1 MVQYPRWVVIK
12 GCSLI
17 ATDNLIITD
26 NPCIYIAATSVCAG
40 ILFTKKGVNMEYNN
54 YNEFLNTEEWKQVA
68 EMVKD
73 RDGHKCVICG
83 STENLNAHHI
93 CYEGDCLDEND
104 IVTLCN
110 RCHECLHDG
119 IKKMREAVSG
129 GVYEMLSDKLS
140 DIVLDFYKR
149 SFTKNEGRFEVCN
162 HENFLKLQSVLDKSI
177 KNQIRSN
184 GELADAI
191 GTLERTAYE
200 ALSKDKIVAERVDF
214 VQRALKIGMKPWEI
228 QKRLKITEKQYF
240 KLIKKIKDGA
250 QNG

>member
-1 MVQYPRWVVIK
+1 M
-12 GCSLI
+12 G
-17 ATDNLIITD
+17 
-26 NPCIYIAATSVCAG
+26 
-40 ILFTKKGVNMEYNN
+40 FEN
-54 YNEFLNTEEWKQVA
+54 YNEFLKTDEWKQIA
-68 EMVKD
+68 QMVKE

-93 CYEGDCLDEND
+93 GYDGDCLDEND

-119 IKKMREAVSG
+119 IETMREAVSS
-129 GVYEMLSDKLS
+129 GVYQMLSDKLS

-149 SFTKNEGRFEVCN
+149 SFTKSCGRFEVCN

-200 ALSKDKIVAERVDF
+200 STSKDKIVAARVDF
-214 VQRALKIGMKPWEI
+214 IRRALKIGMSQQKI
-228 QKRLKITEKQYF
+228 QDRLKINERQYY
-240 KLIKKIKDGA
+240 KLLGKIK
-250 QNG
+250 NKEK

>member
-1 MVQYPRWVVIK
+1 
-12 GCSLI
+12 
-17 ATDNLIITD
+17 
-26 NPCIYIAATSVCAG
+26 
-40 ILFTKKGVNMEYNN
+40 MEYKN
-54 YNEFLNTEEWKQVA
+54 YDEFLNTEEWRQVA
-68 EMVKD
+68 AMVKD
-73 RDGHKCVICG
+73 RDGNKCVICG

-93 CYEGDCLDEND
+93 GYDGDRLNEND

-119 IKKMREAVSG
+119 IKKMREAVSS

-162 HENFLKLQSVLDKSI
+162 HENFLKLKSVLDKSI

-191 GTLERTAYE
+191 GTIEKTGYE
-200 ALSKDKIVAERVDF
+200 ALSKDKITNVRANYIER
-214 VQRALKIGMKPWEI
+214 A
-228 QKRLKITEKQYF
+228 
-240 KLIKKIKDGA
+240 
-250 QNG
+250 

>member
-1 MVQYPRWVVIK
+1 M
-12 GCSLI
+12 
-17 ATDNLIITD
+17 D
-26 NPCIYIAATSVCAG
+26 
-40 ILFTKKGVNMEYNN
+40 FEN
-54 YNEFLNTEEWKQVA
+54 YKEFLKTEEWKQIA
-68 EMVKD
+68 QMVKE

-93 CYEGDCLDEND
+93 GYDGDCLDEND

-119 IKKMREAVSG
+119 IETMREAVSG
-129 GVYEMLSDKLS
+129 GVYKMLSEKLS

-184 GELADAI
+184 GALADAI
-191 GTLERTAYE
+191 GTIERTAYE
-200 ALSKDKIVAERVDF
+200 ALSKDKIVAARLDF
-214 VQRALKIGMKPWEI
+214 VQRALKIGMKPCEI
-228 QKRLKITEKQYF
+228 QARLKINEKQYY
-240 KLIKKIKDGA
+240 KLLKKVRQARFEHGERGISYAKQD
-250 QNG
+250 N

>member
-1 MVQYPRWVVIK
+1 
-12 GCSLI
+12 
-17 ATDNLIITD
+17 
-26 NPCIYIAATSVCAG
+26 
-40 ILFTKKGVNMEYNN
+40 MEFEN
-54 YNEFLNTEEWKQVA
+54 YNEFLKTEEWKQISQ
-68 EMVKD
+68 MVKE

-93 CYEGDCLDEND
+93 GYDGDCLDEND

-119 IKKMREAVSG
+119 IETMREAVSG
-129 GVYEMLSDKLS
+129 GVYKMLSEKLS

-184 GELADAI
+184 GALADAI

-200 ALSKDKIVAERVDF
+200 ALSKDKIVAARIDF
-214 VQRALKIGMKPWEI
+214 IQRALKIGMKPWQI
-228 QKRLKITEKQYF
+228 QDRLKINEKQYY
-240 KLIKKIKDGA
+240 KLLKKASQARFEHGERGISYAKQD
-250 QNG
+250 N

>member
-1 MVQYPRWVVIK
+1 
-12 GCSLI
+12 
-17 ATDNLIITD
+17 
-26 NPCIYIAATSVCAG
+26 
-40 ILFTKKGVNMEYNN
+40 MEFEN
-54 YNEFLNTEEWKQVA
+54 YNEFLKTEEWKQIA
-68 EMVKD
+68 QMVKE

-93 CYEGDCLDEND
+93 GYDGDYLDEND

-119 IKKMREAVSG
+119 IETMREAVSG
-129 GVYEMLSDKLS
+129 GVYKMLSEKLS

-184 GELADAI
+184 GALADAI

-200 ALSKDKIVAERVDF
+200 ALSKDKIVAARVDF

-228 QKRLKITEKQYF
+228 QERLKINENQYY
-240 KLIKKIKDGA
+240 KLLKKVRQARFEHGER
-250 QNG
+250 G

>member
-1 MVQYPRWVVIK
+1 
-12 GCSLI
+12 
-17 ATDNLIITD
+17 
-26 NPCIYIAATSVCAG
+26 
-40 ILFTKKGVNMEYNN
+40 MEFEN
-54 YNEFLNTEEWKQVA
+54 YNEFLKTDEWKQIA
-68 EMVKD
+68 QMVKE
-73 RDGHKCVICG
+73 RDGQKCVICG

-93 CYEGDCLDEND
+93 GYDGDCLDEND

-119 IKKMREAVSG
+119 IKTMSEAVSS
-129 GVYEMLSDKLS
+129 GVYQMLSDKLS

-149 SFTKNEGRFEVCN
+149 SFTKSGGRFEVCN
-162 HENFLKLQSVLDKSI
+162 HENFLKLQAVLDKSI

-200 ALSKDKIVAERVDF
+200 ALSKDKIVAARVDF

-228 QKRLKITEKQYF
+228 QKRLKITEKQYA
-240 KLIKKIKDGA
+240 KLIKKMSESKG
-250 QNG
+250 

>member
-1 MVQYPRWVVIK
+1 
-12 GCSLI
+12 
-17 ATDNLIITD
+17 
-26 NPCIYIAATSVCAG
+26 
-40 ILFTKKGVNMEYNN
+40 MEYNN

-68 EMVKD
+68 EMVKE
-73 RDGHKCVICG
+73 RDGHKCVICV
-83 STENLNAHHI
+83 SAENLNAHHI
-93 CYEGDCLDEND
+93 CYDGDCLDEND

-214 VQRALKIGMKPWEI
+214 VQRALKIGMKPLEI

-240 KLIKKIKDGA
+240 KLIKKIRDGA

>member
-1 MVQYPRWVVIK
+1 
-12 GCSLI
+12 
-17 ATDNLIITD
+17 
-26 NPCIYIAATSVCAG
+26 
-40 ILFTKKGVNMEYNN
+40 MEFEN
-54 YNEFLNTEEWKQVA
+54 YKEFLKTDEWKHIAQ
-68 EMVKD
+68 MVKE
-73 RDGHKCVICG
+73 RDGQKCVICG

-93 CYEGDCLDEND
+93 GYDGDCLDEND

-119 IKKMREAVSG
+119 IKTMSEAVSS
-129 GVYEMLSDKLS
+129 GVYQMLSDKLS

-149 SFTKNEGRFEVCN
+149 SFTKSGGRFEVCN
-162 HENFLKLQSVLDKSI
+162 HENFLKLQAVLDKSI

-191 GTLERTAYE
+191 GTLERTSYE
-200 ALSKDKIVAERVDF
+200 ALSKDKIVAARVDF

-240 KLIKKIKDGA
+240 KLIKKIKGGA

>member
-1 MVQYPRWVVIK
+1 MRYRER
-12 GCSLI
+12 G
-17 ATDNLIITD
+17 NLMQF
-26 NPCIYIAATSVCAG
+26 NSY
-40 ILFTKKGVNMEYNN
+40 E
-54 YNEFLNTEEWKQVA
+54 EFLNTEEWKQVA

-73 RDGHKCVICG
+73 RDGHRCVICG

-93 CYEGDCLDEND
+93 GYDGDCLDEND

-119 IKKMREAVSG
+119 IETMREAVSG
-129 GVYEMLSDKLS
+129 GVYKMLSEKLS

-184 GELADAI
+184 GALADAI
-191 GTLERTAYE
+191 GTIERTAYE
-200 ALSKDKIVAERVDF
+200 ALSKDKIVAARVDF
-214 VQRALKIGMKPWEI
+214 VQRALKIGMKTCEI
-228 QKRLKITEKQYF
+228 QARLKINEKQYY
-240 KLIKKIKDGA
+240 KLLKKARQARFERGEKG
-250 QNG
+250 

>member
-1 MVQYPRWVVIK
+1 
-12 GCSLI
+12 
-17 ATDNLIITD
+17 
-26 NPCIYIAATSVCAG
+26 
-40 ILFTKKGVNMEYNN
+40 MEFEN
-54 YNEFLNTEEWKQVA
+54 YKEFLKTEEWKQIA
-68 EMVKD
+68 QMVKE

-93 CYEGDCLDEND
+93 GYDGDCLDEND

-119 IKKMREAVSG
+119 IETMREAVSG
-129 GVYEMLSDKLS
+129 GVYKMLSEKLS

-184 GELADAI
+184 GALADAI

-200 ALSKDKIVAERVDF
+200 ALSKDKIVAARVDF
-214 VQRALKIGMKPWEI
+214 VQRALKIGMKPLEI
-228 QKRLKITEKQYF
+228 QARLKINEKQYY
-240 KLIKKIKDGA
+240 KLLKKVRQARFEHGERGISYAKQD
-250 QNG
+250 N

>member
-1 MVQYPRWVVIK
+1 
-12 GCSLI
+12 
-17 ATDNLIITD
+17 
-26 NPCIYIAATSVCAG
+26 
-40 ILFTKKGVNMEYNN
+40 MEFEN
-54 YNEFLNTEEWKQVA
+54 YKEFLKTEEWKQIA
-68 EMVKD
+68 QMVKE

-93 CYEGDCLDEND
+93 GYDGDRMYEND

-119 IKKMREAVSG
+119 IETMREAVSG
-129 GVYEMLSDKLS
+129 GVYKMLSEKLS

-184 GELADAI
+184 GALADAI

-200 ALSKDKIVAERVDF
+200 ALSKDKIVAARIDF
-214 VQRALKIGMKPWEI
+214 IQRAIKIGMKPWQI
-228 QKRLKITEKQYF
+228 QDRLKINEKQYY
-240 KLIKKIKDGA
+240 KLLKKASQARFEHGERGISYAKQD
-250 QNG
+250 N

>member
-1 MVQYPRWVVIK
+1 
-12 GCSLI
+12 
-17 ATDNLIITD
+17 
-26 NPCIYIAATSVCAG
+26 
-40 ILFTKKGVNMEYNN
+40 MEFEN
-54 YNEFLNTEEWKQVA
+54 YKEFLNTEEWKQIA
-68 EMVKD
+68 QMVKE

-93 CYEGDCLDEND
+93 GYDGDCLDEND

-119 IKKMREAVSG
+119 IETMRDAVSG
-129 GVYEMLSDKLS
+129 GVYKMLSEKLS

-149 SFTKNEGRFEVCN
+149 SFTKSGGRFEVCN

-184 GELADAI
+184 GALADAI

-200 ALSKDKIVAERVDF
+200 ALSKDKIVAARVDF
-214 VQRALKIGMKPWEI
+214 VQRAIKIGMKPLEI
-228 QKRLKITEKQYF
+228 QARLKINEKQYY
-240 KLIKKIKDGA
+240 KLLKKVRQARFEHGER
-250 QNG
+250 G

>member
-1 MVQYPRWVVIK
+1 
-12 GCSLI
+12 
-17 ATDNLIITD
+17 
-26 NPCIYIAATSVCAG
+26 
-40 ILFTKKGVNMEYNN
+40 MEFEN
-54 YNEFLNTEEWKQVA
+54 YNEFLKTEEWNQIA
-68 EMVKD
+68 QMVKD

-93 CYEGDCLDEND
+93 GYDGDCLDEND

-119 IKKMREAVSG
+119 IKTMREAVSS
-129 GVYEMLSDKLS
+129 GVYQMLSDKLS

-149 SFTKNEGRFEVCN
+149 SFTKSVGRFEVCN

-184 GELADAI
+184 GALADAI

-200 ALSKDKIVAERVDF
+200 ALSKDKIVAARVDF

-240 KLIKKIKDGA
+240 KLIKKIKDGS

>member
-1 MVQYPRWVVIK
+1 
-12 GCSLI
+12 
-17 ATDNLIITD
+17 
-26 NPCIYIAATSVCAG
+26 
-40 ILFTKKGVNMEYNN
+40 MEFEN
-54 YNEFLNTEEWKQVA
+54 YKEFLKTEEWKQIA
-68 EMVKD
+68 QMVKE

-93 CYEGDCLDEND
+93 GYDGDCLDEND

-110 RCHECLHDG
+110 HCHECLHDG
-119 IKKMREAVSG
+119 IKTMSEAVSS
-129 GVYEMLSDKLS
+129 GVYQMLSDKLS
-140 DIVLDFYKR
+140 DIVLDFSKR
-149 SFTKNEGRFEVCN
+149 SFTKSGVRFEVCN
-162 HENFLKLQSVLDKSI
+162 PENFLKLQAVLDKSI

-200 ALSKDKIVAERVDF
+200 ALSKDKIVAARVDF